1 MIMIYK
7 KLIKSVVTLK
17 KMKMKMKKNERK
29 MKNDK

>member
-17 KMKMKMKKNERK
+17 KMKMKKNERK